1 MMILTGSCDE
11 SIVIALDDD
20 SEIEITIIELEGNK
34 AQVVI
39 CADQAVSIVRQY
51 LSVNG

>member
-1 MMILTGSCDE
+1 MMVLEASGDGT
-11 SIVIALDDD
+11 IVVALDDD

-39 CADQAVSIVRQY
+39 SADQAVSIVRKH